1 MSVIHG
7 FSNNPEAKRGGK
19 LVNIQIGPHSQI
31 KMYEDEAR
39 ARGYLPP
46 LGVEK
51 KRPVARNKKK
61 TPGATQ
67 DK

>member
-7 FSNNPEAKRGGK
+7 FSNIPEAKRGGK
-19 LVNIQIGPHSQI
+19 LVNIQIGPYSQI

-46 LGVEK
+46 LDEK

>member
-7 FSNNPEAKRGGK
+7 FSNIPEAKRGGK

-46 LGVEK
+46 LDEK

-61 TPGATQ
+61 TPSSTQ